1 MWQLFLY
8 YLLWEH
14 FQILRQRGLLIHCE
28 IISEFRLGAL
38 GSDEPTGRAA
48 IGDTRNRLVDAAG
61 KKEGGRI
68 QRAICKHMRYH
79 VDRDG
84 QRGPAGRCGG
94 QTLLPDNLERQGGGS
109 RGRGRTYT
117 YGWFMLTHSR
127 KQHNIV
133 EQLTSNKKAKLK
145 KKKKKKTE
153 DTIKL

>member
-61 KKEGGRI
+61 KGEGG
-68 QRAICKHMRYH
+68 
-79 VDRDG
+79 V
-84 QRGPAGRCGG
+84 
-94 QTLLPDNLERQGGGS
+94 N
-109 RGRGRTYT
+109 
-117 YGWFMLTHSR
+117 
-127 KQHNIV
+127 
-133 EQLTSNKKAKLK
+133 
-145 KKKKKKTE
+145 
-153 DTIKL
+153 

>member
-38 GSDEPTGRAA
+38 GSDEPTGTAA
-48 IGDTRNRLVDAAG
+48 IGDARNRLVDAAG
-61 KKEGGRI
+61 EREGGRI
-68 QRAICKHMRYH
+68 QRATCKHTRYH

-109 RGRGRTYT
+109 RGRGCMYT
-117 YGWFMLTHSR
+117 YG
-127 KQHNIV
+127 
-133 EQLTSNKKAKLK
+133 
-145 KKKKKKTE
+145 
-153 DTIKL
+153 